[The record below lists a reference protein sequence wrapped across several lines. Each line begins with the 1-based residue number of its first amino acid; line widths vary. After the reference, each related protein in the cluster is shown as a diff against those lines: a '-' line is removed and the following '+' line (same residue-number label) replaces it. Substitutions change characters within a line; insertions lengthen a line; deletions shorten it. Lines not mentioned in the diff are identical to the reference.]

1 MEKVI
6 SFSCITI
13 VTWSIVYSY
22 KTPFA
27 GDIEYLQKEY
37 FLLRKQNFGKANTGN
52 LVLKAS
58 IYTFTAPTWAF
69 PNHGC
74 PIRKTCPR
82 PTSTVWTER
91 HNFHV
96 MENHVTSCPLLVP
109 QAQVHRGADLFHFY
123 TSFMTLHVPGCPS
136 LGLHLV
142 HFWEW
147 QLT

>member
-6 SFSCITI
+6 SFSCSTI

-27 GDIEYLQKEY
+27 GDIEYLQKEH
-37 FLLRKQNFGKANTGN
+37 FILRKPNFGKANTGN
-52 LVLKAS
+52 LVSKAS
-58 IYTFTAPTWAF
+58 IYTFTAPMWAF
-69 PNHGC
+69 RNYGC
-74 PIRKTCPR
+74 PIRKPCPG
-82 PTSTVWTER
+82 PTSTVCTER

-96 MENHVTSCPLLVP
+96 MENHLTSCPLPVP
-109 QAQVHRGADLFHFY
+109 QSQVHRGPDLFHFY
-123 TSFMTLHVPGCPS
+123 TSFMILHFLGCPL

-147 QLT
+147 PLT